1 MGLNNTFEQ
10 NLSKTSNEEAMNC
23 VIPVKP
29 AIMDNE
35 NRIAVFIPNQ
45 TDVIDLIKKVPQSRW
60 SPTHKCWHFLK
71 TQQNWDIFTLHF
83 KDFTLNIQKNM
94 PPLSIPASEMWE
106 KPKLQ
111 LKADYLNHFILP
123 TETVVQNA
131 VNEKKED
138 TKILFVHKTPYQL
151 EKIVLNEQKYL
162 GVPIPSTDNISREII
177 KKIEGRIWHPQE
189 YMWLVPYSQL
199 IYDKLKSA
207 FEGKLIPPT
216 NKEFRLIQPPVF
228 EPKLSLKPKTPKE
241 ENISLFDRLNGK
253 QQLAVTK
260 FEELLIEERK
270 TYETRKGYRNVL
282 IQFLY
287 QYPDTMPSQITH
299 AQIKAYILKRIK
311 EENISKSTQNH
322 LVSTFK
328 AFYGRLLNQYDK
340 VENLYRPEKEQHLP
354 KTLTPDEVARLLKQV
369 GNLKHKCM
377 LMLMYGSGLRV
388 GELVRLRHKDLDFI
402 EKTVF
407 VDNGK
412 HYKDRFSILSEK
424 SIAYLKKYF
433 KEHKPTPVN
442 WVFES
447 PDGGHYSTR
456 SVQLI
461 FAEALAKAKINKQVS
476 THSLRHT
483 FATELVKSTSDLDFV
498 RKVLGHASILTTQ
511 IYLHVIKSQLTVTR
525 SPLDDLDI

>member
-1 MGLNNTFEQ
+1 
-10 NLSKTSNEEAMNC
+10 MNQ
-23 VIPVKP
+23 VIPIRP
-29 AIMDNE
+29 AVCESE

-45 TDVIDLIKKVPQSRW
+45 ANTIDLIKKVPQCRW

-71 TQQNWDIFTLHF
+71 TQEHWDIFLAYF
-83 KDFTLNIQKNM
+83 KDYTFNIQKNV

-106 KPKLQ
+106 RPKLQ
-111 LKADYLNHFILP
+111 LKGDYLNHFILP
-123 TETVVQNA
+123 
-131 VNEKKED
+131 NEATIQD
-138 TKILFVHKTPYQL
+138 ILVEQKQAIPSNYSHKTHFQV
-151 EKIVLNEQKYL
+151 EKVTYSEMRFI
-162 GVPIPSTDNISREII
+162 GIPIPSTDTVSREII
-177 KKIEGRIWHPQE
+177 KKIDGRIWHPQE
-189 YMWLVPYSQL
+189 YLWLLPYDQT
-199 IYDKLKSA
+199 IYNNLKNALGDKL
-207 FEGKLIPPT
+207 L
-216 NKEFRLIQPPVF
+216 PPVTKTF
-228 EPKLSLKPKTPKE
+228 REIKAPVYAPQLTLKPKQPKE
-241 ENISLFDRLNGK
+241 ENTSLFDKLNGK

-270 TYETRKGYRNVL
+270 AYETRKGYRNIL

-287 QYPDTMPSQITH
+287 LHADHMPSQIGQE
-299 AQIKAYILKRIK
+299 QIKAYILKRIK
-311 EENISKSTQNH
+311 EDNISKSTQNH
-322 LVSTFK
+322 IVSTFK
-328 AFYGRLLNQYDK
+328 AFYGRLLNQYHK

-388 GELVRLRHKDLDFI
+388 GELVRLRLKDLDFT

-424 SIAYLKKYF
+424 SIIYLKKYF
-433 KEHKPTPVN
+433 EEHKPTPVD

-461 FAEALAKAKINKQVS
+461 FAEALAKAHIKKQVS

-511 IYLHVIKSQLTVTR
+511 IYLHVVKSQLTATR